1 MFISARAR
9 PCCTAALVFW
19 TISTC
24 EKGDSHISI
33 TLRSR
38 FLPICNTAWHATH
51 IETRFSGT
59 FSPLS
64 SMWWTF
70 MYFNARCPHEMHV
83 WLSRS
88 NTTFR
93 ILSHCAFGGRSGYQS
108 DGLVTPGRNTK
119 FVVVGLFMR
128 APNAPLQSR
137 RRDSA
142 DVGWKRLLCIF
153 SWRSFICHSGKSG
166 MNSLNPKVTEAT
178 IA

>member
-1 MFISARAR
+1 M
-9 PCCTAALVFW
+9 
-19 TISTC
+19 
-24 EKGDSHISI
+24 

-51 IETRFSGT
+51 IVTRFSGA

-108 DGLVTPGRNTK
+108 DGFVTPGRNTK
-119 FVVVGLFMR
+119 FVAVGLFMR
-128 APNAPLQSR
+128 APNNEFSGFTAGTTS
-137 RRDSA
+137 
-142 DVGWKRLLCIF
+142 WNTKRLTYPCHLV
-153 SWRSFICHSGKSG
+153 STGVQVAGSANPVPSSFGRV
-166 MNSLNPKVTEAT
+166 SLSV
-178 IA
+178 